1 MAITKTTRQ
10 NKQILTSSN
19 YYSRE
24 MDIKYMSV
32 SQFKDFLKCEAKTMA
47 VLNGE
52 FEEPPNKDML
62 VGSYVHAALESDEA
76 FKRFIE
82 KNNSVIFKK
91 NGEKY
96 ADYELADKMIET
108 LKNDK
113 FVMFALEGEK
123 EKIMTA
129 KIFGC
134 EWKMKVDVINHE
146 GKRFVDI
153 KTTRNLFERHWSDK
167 YDGWVSFVEKWDYIL
182 QMAIYRKIIEANTGE
197 LYTPYIVAVSKEKVP
212 NKAIIHFDESR
223 FDFEYQYIESF
234 IERILNVKKGKITPK
249 RCEKC
254 DYCKSTKQLS
264 GTIEV
269 GELIYV

>member
-1 MAITKTTRQ
+1 MTATTSS
-10 NKQILTSSN
+10 KQVLTSSN

-32 SQFKDFLKCEAKTMA
+32 SQFKNFEECEAKTMA

-52 FEEPPNKDML
+52 YEEPPNAAML

-76 FKRFIE
+76 FERFIE
-82 KNNSVIFKK
+82 ENNNVIFKK
-91 NGEKY
+91 NGGKY
-96 ADYELADKMIET
+96 AEYEQADKMIEAI
-108 LKNDK
+108 KNDK
-113 FVMFALEGEK
+113 FAMFALEGEK
-123 EKIMTA
+123 EQIMTA
-129 KIFGC
+129 DLFGC
-134 EWKMKVDVINHE
+134 EWKMKVDVINHHASPP
-146 GKRFVDI
+146 RFADI
-153 KTTRNLFERHWSDK
+153 KTTRNLFERHWSEK
-167 YDGWVSFVEKWDYIL
+167 YDSWVSFVEKWDYVL
-182 QMAIYRKIIEANTGE
+182 QMAIYRKIIEQNTGK

-223 FDFEYQYIESF
+223 FDFEYAYVEGS
-234 IERILNVKKGKITPK
+234 IERILDVKNGKLEPR

-254 DYCKSTKQLS
+254 DYCKSTKKLT

>member
-123 EKIMTA
+123 EQIMTA
-129 KIFGC
+129 DLFGC

-146 GKRFVDI
+146 GKRFADI